1 MKKVKSLLNIKFDR
15 EHVYGDND
23 KYIKTKVKTYGCS
36 VITNF
41 QGKKMPK
48 EKEPCKSLST
58 IMLYSVVKA
67 KNMYYSQTFLEECKY
82 EAKKIKME
90 NFIDDD
96 LEKSLSDGSDNGSN
110 HETESGDE
118 KDDDESKE

>member
-1 MKKVKSLLNIKFDR
+1 MKKVKRLLNIKFDS

-58 IMLYSVVKA
+58 IML
-67 KNMYYSQTFLEECKY
+67 FCCR
-82 EAKKIKME
+82 
-90 NFIDDD
+90 
-96 LEKSLSDGSDNGSN
+96 
-110 HETESGDE
+110 
-118 KDDDESKE
+118 SKEHVLLSNIFGRMQI